1 MGIGRA
7 FPGLDAPPRGR
18 GPECLK
24 QEGRSADSRG
34 MSRNSERMRRPGADS
49 QTLPRVD
56 HFVPTVLAWRALNE
70 WDEVKGQVV
79 RSDARVAEL
88 LLGLVRDTAAARYDE
103 KQLLDVVADYAL
115 RAFPNATNFVLVS
128 RDEESDDLIV
138 LRAQTREGRATETV
152 QLSRTIAERAMADDC
167 AMLYVSGAEGLS
179 ATESVVL
186 SRMETAICAPLRD
199 NQGPF
204 GVVQLDVRRPGRGR
218 FTRDDVDLLTVF
230 ACQASLSLEHLRV
243 LQQQQRAFTSTINAL
258 LHSLTLRDPETARHS
273 ERVMEVA
280 MWIGRQLPLDGERLE
295 VLRLAAL
302 LHDLG
307 KQGVRDEVLF
317 KPDRL
322 TDVERA
328 EMDTHAA
335 HTQNILD
342 RIVYPLPLRD
352 VPRVAAWHHEKLD
365 GSGPFGVP
373 GDQLPIESRILS
385 VADVFDAL
393 MSPRPYR
400 EALSPRRALL
410 VIENGVG
417 VDWDPGVIAALR
429 ACLPDVLADVYAVGG
444 ESDASSAAA

>member
-1 MGIGRA
+1 
-7 FPGLDAPPRGR
+7 
-18 GPECLK
+18 
-24 QEGRSADSRG
+24 
-34 MSRNSERMRRPGADS
+34 MSRNSERMRRPGTDS

-56 HFVPTVLAWRALNE
+56 RFVPTVLAWRALNE

-88 LLGLVRDTAAARYDE
+88 MLGLVRDTAAARYDE

-128 RDEESDDLIV
+128 RDEETDDLVV
-138 LRAQTREGRATETV
+138 LRAQTREGRANDPV
-152 QLSRTIAERAMADDC
+152 QLSRTIAERAMSDDC
-167 AMLYVSGAEGLS
+167 AMLYVSGGQGLS

-199 NQGPF
+199 GQGPF

-218 FTRDDVDLLTVF
+218 FTREDVDLLTVF

-273 ERVMEVA
+273 ERVMDVA
-280 MWIGRQLPLDGERLE
+280 MWIGQQFRLGDERLE
-295 VLRLAAL
+295 VLRVAAL

-322 TDVERA
+322 TDIERA

-342 RIVYPLPLRD
+342 RIVYPTGLRD
-352 VPRVAAWHHEKLD
+352 VPRIAAWHHEKLD
-365 GSGPFGVP
+365 GTGPFGVP
-373 GDQLPIESRILS
+373 GEKLPLESRILA

-410 VIENGVG
+410 VLEKGG
-417 VDWDPGVIAALR
+417 GADWDPEVIAALR
-429 ACLPDVLADVYAVGG
+429 ACLDDVLADVYAVAGDSG
-444 ESDASSAAA
+444 ESDPSTAAA

>member
-1 MGIGRA
+1 
-7 FPGLDAPPRGR
+7 
-18 GPECLK
+18 
-24 QEGRSADSRG
+24 
-34 MSRNSERMRRPGADS
+34 MRRPGADS

-56 HFVPTVLAWRALNE
+56 RFVPTVLAWRALTD

-88 LLGLVRDTAAARYDE
+88 MLGLVRDTAAARYDE
-103 KQLLDVVADYAL
+103 QQLLDVVADYAL

-128 RDEESDDLIV
+128 REEQNDDLVV
-138 LRAQTREGRATETV
+138 LRAQTREGRATDEV
-152 QLSRTIAERAMADDC
+152 QLSRTIAERAMKDDC
-167 AMLYVSGAEGLS
+167 AMLYVSGGEGLS
-179 ATESVVL
+179 VTESVVL

-199 NQGPF
+199 EQGPF

-243 LQQQQRAFTSTINAL
+243 LQQQQQAFASTINAL

-273 ERVMEVA
+273 ERVMDVA
-280 MWIGRQLPLDGERLE
+280 AWIGRQLHLSDERLE
-295 VLRLAAL
+295 VLRVAAL

-322 TDVERA
+322 TDIERA

-342 RIVYPLPLRD
+342 RIVYPTGLKD
-352 VPRVAAWHHEKLD
+352 VPRIAAWHHEKLD
-365 GSGPFGVP
+365 GTGPFGVAA
-373 GDQLPIESRILS
+373 DRLPLESRILS

-393 MSPRPYR
+393 LSSRPYR
-400 EALSPRRALL
+400 EALSPRRALM
-410 VIENGVG
+410 VIEKGEG
-417 VDWDPGVIAALR
+417 ADWDADVIAALR
-429 ACLPDVLADVYAVGG
+429 ACLPDVLADVYAVAGDSG
-444 ESDASSAAA
+444 EPDSSAAAA